1 MGASGRRERDD
12 GRRWFLGLLLMATL
26 LQAGT
31 AVARPMASYRALE
44 IGMGPETL
52 GFVAAAFAI
61 APVAL
66 ALSIGRRIDRH
77 GEFPFLVGAAALQ
90 AVAAVALILV
100 AVPGALLA
108 GVALLGLSQLVF
120 VVADQTLVGSRSPRD
135 RYDER
140 FGGLSFV
147 ASLGQLIG
155 PAAAGLIAA
164 GVEGPGAG
172 SDPAGTGMAL
182 LFGVALS
189 VLAMPLAAVLWRH
202 DPGQAAPRT
211 ASEGPAPSI
220 VGMLRVPGML
230 PAMLASLTVLATMDI
245 LVVYLPALGE
255 ERGLTVATVG
265 VMLSVRAG
273 ASMVSRLFLGRL
285 IGWLGRSRLMV
296 GSLVV
301 AAIAVISLAILPMP
315 AMFVAMAVA
324 GLTLGVSQPM
334 TMSWVAA
341 RATAET
347 RGTAMSLRLLGNR
360 VGQVVIPSGA
370 GLVAAVTGTAGV
382 LAAAGV
388 TVAATAVVVA
398 SRGRND

>member
-1 MGASGRRERDD
+1 VSAPDT
-12 GRRWFLGLLLMATL
+12 GRRWFLGLLLAATL
-26 LQAGT
+26 LQAAT

-44 IGMGPETL
+44 IGMGPGML
-52 GFVAAAFAI
+52 GIVAAAFAV
-61 APVAL
+61 APVAF
-66 ALSIGRRIDRH
+66 ALTIGRRIDRH
-77 GEFPFLVGAAALQ
+77 GEFPFLVTAAALQ
-90 AVAAVALILV
+90 AASAVLLIVV
-100 AVPGALLA
+100 AVPAALLV

-120 VVADQTLVGSRSPRD
+120 VVADQTLVGSRTPRE
-135 RYDER
+135 RYDQR
-140 FGGLSFV
+140 FGSLSFV

-164 GVEGPGAG
+164 SAGPTADGG
-172 SDPAGTGMAL
+172 SDPAGTATAL
-182 LFGVALS
+182 LFGGVLSMVALP
-189 VLAMPLAAVLWRH
+189 VIAVLWRR
-202 DPGQAAPRT
+202 DPGLAVPK
-211 ASEGPAPSI
+211 ASASGPAPSI
-220 VGMLRVPGML
+220 RSLLRVPGML

-255 ERGLTVATVG
+255 ERGITVATVG
-265 VMLSVRAG
+265 ALLSVRAG
-273 ASMVSRLFLGRL
+273 ASMASRLFLGRL
-285 IGWLGRSRLMV
+285 VGWFGRSRLMV

-301 AAIAVISLAILPMP
+301 AAVAVMALAVLPLP
-315 AMFVAMAVA
+315 GMFLAMAIA

-341 RATAET
+341 RATAEN

-360 VGQVVIPSGA
+360 MGQVIIPLGA